1 MWVKD
6 RGKSEGRFVMD
17 RIGDETIAP
26 TRKGADFRV
35 VAYREIGLSTNPRGD
50 GYIPSGEKCVHLRRN
65 RAGVVQW

>member
-50 GYIPSGEKCVHLRRN
+50 GYIPSGRN
-65 RAGVVQW
+65 ASISDGLGRV